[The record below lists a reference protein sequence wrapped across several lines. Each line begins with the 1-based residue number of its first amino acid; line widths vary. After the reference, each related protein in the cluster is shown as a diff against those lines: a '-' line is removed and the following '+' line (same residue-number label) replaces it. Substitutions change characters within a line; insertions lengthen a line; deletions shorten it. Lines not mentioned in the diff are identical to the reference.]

1 MSYPPSLS
9 TWRPVASALGLC
21 LAIGVASA
29 QESVEEAFPTP
40 AESAADAGRGTPL
53 MQIRRI
59 ELSLFG
65 GLLGGDTWLD
75 LPAIADE
82 QLTSD
87 RGASRILDF
96 SGTPQPE
103 LRAPRKTFESGWML
117 GGSATFYVGSNF
129 GLQLNGSYGQMD
141 AVLSGHTVT
150 DRTRYEVDRLN
161 VGVVRGGGSV
171 IYNIGREAKL
181 PIRPFVT
188 LGFGGILL
196 QELGISSNIEERG
209 GGTSGTS
216 FETSTTRDV
225 TALYFQYG
233 VGVSAPLFGSFRAE
247 LGANFSLYTF
257 ETDEVALD
265 ATIQFPAAFIGLAW
279 RHDVPE
285 DAVPANETIE
295 DYD

>member
-1 MSYPPSLS
+1 V
-9 TWRPVASALGLC
+9 PVLGLC
-21 LAIGVASA
+21 LWVCLASA

-40 AESAADAGRGTPL
+40 AESAADADKGTPL

-65 GLLGGDTWLD
+65 GMLGGDTWLD
-75 LPAIADE
+75 LPAIQDE

-96 SGTPQPE
+96 SGTPQPD
-103 LRAPRKTFESGWML
+103 LRAPRKNFESGWML
-117 GGSATFYVGSNF
+117 GGTATFYVGSNF
-129 GLQLNGSYGQMD
+129 GLQLNGSYGQLD
-141 AVLSGHTVT
+141 AVLTGRTVT
-150 DRTRYEVDRLN
+150 DPTRYEVDRLR
-161 VGVVRGGGSV
+161 VGVVRGGGNV
-171 IYNIGREAKL
+171 IYNIGREVKL

-196 QELGISSNIEERG
+196 QELGLSSNISESGAGSEEG
-209 GGTSGTS
+209 SS
-216 FETSTTRDV
+216 VEPSTTRDV

-233 VGVSAPLFGSFRAE
+233 LGVSAPLIGNFRAE

-265 ATIQFPAAFIGLAW
+265 ATIQFPAAYVGIAG
-279 RHDVPE
+279 RYEVPE
-285 DAVPANETIE
+285 EAAPANEQIE